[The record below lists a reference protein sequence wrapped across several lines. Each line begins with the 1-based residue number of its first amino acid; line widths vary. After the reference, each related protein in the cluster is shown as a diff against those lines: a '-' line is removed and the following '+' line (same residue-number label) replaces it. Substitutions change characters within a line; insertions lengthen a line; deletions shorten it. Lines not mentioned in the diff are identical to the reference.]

1 MMKQLRKT
9 AARSIALVCVGLT
22 VLSSASESHAQAP
35 GGRLGGGSAGATN
48 SPYQQRLSPYLDLLR
63 SDNSILSP
71 YHSFVQPRQQFRQN
85 QTRQFQQLQKLQRA
99 FERSAT
105 GASAPSERTQTGR
118 GGTFNNYLHYYQFN
132 SASRR

>member
-1 MMKQLRKT
+1 MIKQLRKT
-9 AARSIALVCVGLT
+9 AARSITLAWIGLT
-22 VLSSASESHAQAP
+22 VLLPASQSHAQAP
-35 GGRLGGGSAGATN
+35 AGRLGGGSTRAGH

-71 YHSFVQPRQQFRQN
+71 YHSFVQPRQQLRQN

-99 FERSAT
+99 FDRSAT
-105 GASAPSERTQTGR
+105 GTSASSERTQTGR

-132 SASRR
+132 SAYRR